1 MKKTIIVLLIIS
13 AVILMTITSCAAG
26 PNEFKGLE
34 DVEGDVAGFFM
45 GLWHGF
51 IALFTFIISLFSDKV
66 NVYEIH
72 NNGGWY
78 NFGFILG
85 VSAFFGGG
93 GKGSSRGS
101 RKWKERCRD

>member
-72 NNGGWY
+72 NNGGCTTSVLS
-78 NFGFILG
+78 LG

-93 GKGSSRGS
+93 GKGSRPGQP
-101 RKWKERCRD
+101 